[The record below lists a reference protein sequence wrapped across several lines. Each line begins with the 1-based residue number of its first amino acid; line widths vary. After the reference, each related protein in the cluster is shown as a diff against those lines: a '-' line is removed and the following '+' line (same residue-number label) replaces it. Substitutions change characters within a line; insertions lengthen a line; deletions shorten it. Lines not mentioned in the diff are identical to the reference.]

1 MSVDCFLINKIVQD
15 PERDVQ
21 EMEQWLRYQGDVG
34 LDHIQIRLIRFV
46 LQDTR
51 EEGTSTAFNN
61 FLQKRASTIPSN
73 SNSTQQAMYPNLQ
86 GNTNL

>member
-51 EEGTSTAFNN
+51 EEGTST
-61 FLQKRASTIPSN
+61 